1 MCECTSTT
9 PPAAG
14 VGDADAVAADRA
26 TPESVAAPRAPS
38 KVLRSITVHV
48 LVVDTTR
55 SELTLSSHMRLSA
68 VNGDLYQLM

>member
-38 KVLRSITVHV
+38 KVLRSITVYV
-48 LVVDTTR
+48 LVIDTTR
-55 SELTLSSHMRLSA
+55 SELTLSSHMRIFA